1 MIVEKSILCL
11 FLFHWQAKRAED
23 FYQSFGLPAM
33 TDTFWRESVFTRENK
48 DTRCHGAA
56 ADMFKDGDFR
66 SVDYLHNVWV
76 DLDEICLHV
85 SNIVGW
91 YIAQA

>member
-1 MIVEKSILCL
+1 MIHILL
-11 FLFHWQAKRAED
+11 FFLLQAKSAED

-33 TDTFWRESVFTRENK
+33 TDTFWQKSVLSRRNT

-66 SVDYLHNVWV
+66 SVDIQLIRLTFISYIII
-76 DLDEICLHV
+76 EIKAIL
-85 SNIVGW
+85 
-91 YIAQA
+91 